1 MDDVEEEMRW
11 KERIEKGKRI
21 MEGKEE
27 EKMKGWKNKRIKGIR
42 GDIERR
48 KILIRMLFSKKLIID
63 EVEEVGMD
71 MEIENMKVMNSM
83 RKNN

>member
-1 MDDVEEEMRW
+1 
-11 KERIEKGKRI
+11 
-21 MEGKEE
+21 
-27 EKMKGWKNKRIKGIR
+27 
-42 GDIERR
+42 
-48 KILIRMLFSKKLIID
+48 MLFSKKLIID